1 MKILGSID
9 IFKRLRLSW
18 PLRSSYKVNRR
29 RVLDQRQTDRYREEM
44 ARSTGKDAQA
54 LFHSLRSAYAATP
67 TTLKV
72 GPHKPFALLFYHS
85 NENSLH

>member
-1 MKILGSID
+1 MPSRAHVSERERD
-9 IFKRLRLSW
+9 
-18 PLRSSYKVNRR
+18 
-29 RVLDQRQTDRYREEM
+29 YREEM

-72 GPHKPFALLFYHS
+72 GPHKPFALPFLSS
-85 NENSLH
+85 N